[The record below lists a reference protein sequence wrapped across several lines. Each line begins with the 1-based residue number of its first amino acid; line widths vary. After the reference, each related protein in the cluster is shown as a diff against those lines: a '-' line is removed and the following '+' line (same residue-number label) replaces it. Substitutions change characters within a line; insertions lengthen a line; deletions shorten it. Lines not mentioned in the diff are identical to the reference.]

1 MKHYTPAHPHP
12 TPSFDLRLTPL
23 GSNPFGPKR
32 SSGHSGVDSEHIAG
46 HEPSRETLEPA
57 EPTMATSNLGP
68 LYWSRQGRYSSTV
81 TGNAG
86 KRYKFVAVVT
96 PHMREQTRNRAGMSV
111 QGFFESNGIVLPM
124 IWANLDAE
132 QCHWVNIGEH
142 YLMYVKR
149 KYNRKRKRWELELIS
164 LTPSRHTTTRERTFA
179 KPMKNTSTSSESDS
193 DASSVASDNNTAFPS
208 WFCDSDDEEEE

>member
-1 MKHYTPAHPHP
+1 MKHYTPAHPHS

-32 SSGHSGVDSEHIAG
+32 SPEHSGMDSEHIAG
-46 HEPSRETLEPA
+46 HEPSRKALEPA
-57 EPTMATSNLGP
+57 EPTMTTSSLGA
-68 LYWSRQGRYSSTV
+68 LYWSRQGRYSSTM
-81 TGNAG
+81 AG
-86 KRYKFVAVVT
+86 SKTYKFVAVVT
-96 PHMREQTRNRAGMSV
+96 PHMREQTRERAGMSV
-111 QGFFESNGIVLPM
+111 QDFFESNGIVLPE
-124 IWANLDAE
+124 IWADLDVE

-142 YLMYVKR
+142 YLMYVRR

-179 KPMKNTSTSSESDS
+179 KPVKSSSKSSESDS
-193 DASSVASDNNTAFPS
+193 DASSVASGNNTAFPS